1 MDTTAAT
8 LTIARQDGAFSFT
21 DPAVPL
27 GRTVEQVTNDAVAKL
42 RYPRRDVGSGKPL
55 QYAMIENGTEVRAD
69 LTVGEAFPQRE
80 ARVHVVSQFQ
90 NAAGGSD

>member
-1 MDTTAAT
+1 MTTTSAT

-27 GRTVEQVTNDAVAKL
+27 GRTIEEVVDAAVGRL
-42 RYPRRDVGSGKPL
+42 RYPETDVSSGRRL
-55 QYAMIENGTEVRAD
+55 RYAMLAEGSEVRSD
-69 LTVGEAFPQRE
+69 LTVGEAFPTRE

-90 NAAGGSD
+90 NATED